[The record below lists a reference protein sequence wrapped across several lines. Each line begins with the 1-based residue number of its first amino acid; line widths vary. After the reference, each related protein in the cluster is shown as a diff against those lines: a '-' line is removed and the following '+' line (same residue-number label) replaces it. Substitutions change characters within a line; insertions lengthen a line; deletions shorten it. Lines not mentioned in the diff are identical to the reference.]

1 MTVADV
7 RAAKRAGKKSPA
19 ASKQDLRAWLEALR
33 AAGEVQEINGAEREA
48 EIGGIVDLY
57 MRKMGNPAVLFDDIP
72 GYPRGHRI
80 LANILTSVRRIN
92 LTLGMPIDGS
102 AIELVS
108 YWRKYMKEARSI
120 PPVTVK
126 SGPLLENVSTGKDVN
141 IQTIPT
147 PRWHEHDG
155 GYYIG
160 TGCMVI
166 MRDPDTGWIN
176 YGAYRV
182 QSHGPERGDRHVLQ
196 GQARRSDQ
204 APLSRARRAVPGRGR
219 GRHASG
225 AVHGG
230 RARNSLRQERI
241 RRGRRSDR
249 RAGRGDQ
256 GAAHRAADSGAGG
269 DRLRGLRA
277 SRTI

>member
-1 MTVADV
+1 M
-7 RAAKRAGKKSPA
+7 
-19 ASKQDLRAWLEALR
+19 
-33 AAGEVQEINGAEREA
+33 QEISGAEREQ

-57 MRKMGNPAVLFDDIP
+57 MRKMGNRAVLFDDIP

-120 PPVTVK
+120 APVTVEIRAAH
-126 SGPLLENVSTGKDVN
+126 GERQLAARTSTSR
-141 IQTIPT
+141 TIPT

-166 MRDPDTGWIN
+166 MKDPDTGWIN

-182 QSHGPERGDRHVLQ
+182 QSHGPNAGD
-196 GQARRSDQ
+196 GAC
-204 APLSRARRAVPGRGR
+204 AP
-219 GRHASG
+219 
-225 AVHGG
+225 
-230 RARNSLRQERI
+230 
-241 RRGRRSDR
+241 
-249 RAGRGDQ
+249 
-256 GAAHRAADSGAGG
+256 
-269 DRLRGLRA
+269 RA
-277 SRTI
+277 STAT

>member
-33 AAGEVQEINGAEREA
+33 VAGEVQEINGAEREA

-108 YWRKYMKEARSI
+108 Y
-120 PPVTVK
+120 
-126 SGPLLENVSTGKDVN
+126 
-141 IQTIPT
+141 
-147 PRWHEHDG
+147 
-155 GYYIG
+155 
-160 TGCMVI
+160 
-166 MRDPDTGWIN
+166 
-176 YGAYRV
+176 
-182 QSHGPERGDRHVLQ
+182 
-196 GQARRSDQ
+196 
-204 APLSRARRAVPGRGR
+204 
-219 GRHASG
+219 
-225 AVHGG
+225 
-230 RARNSLRQERI
+230 
-241 RRGRRSDR
+241 
-249 RAGRGDQ
+249 
-256 GAAHRAADSGAGG
+256 
-269 DRLRGLRA
+269 
-277 SRTI
+277 